1 MSWSMILQILLNNL
15 FMVGVLSLTTLG
27 IALTYKSATVANFAQ
42 QTVATVGAFVAAYL
56 FMRQGINPWLAAL
69 GGIGACFVIGW
80 LIDALIVGKMTA
92 LRSGRIMIVIG
103 LVLVISAL
111 TPLIFGMIPYQFP
124 RFFTGNLTWEKFG
137 ASFTLTRNGLF
148 TFIISA
154 VVVAIVFIALNVT
167 KWGLNVRATSADKT
181 VAAMMG
187 INTDRVTAMSWA
199 ISSACAAL
207 GAVLHSAQT
216 TNVTTEMM
224 VPVQTTALLA
234 FVMGG
239 FTSFYGP
246 VIGAVIIPLAAALL
260 ALISGLWA
268 NVFLQVLV
276 LLVILI
282 KPMGLFGKK
291 VAVKV

>member
-1 MSWSMILQILLNNL
+1 MILQILLNNL
-15 FMVGVLSLTTLG
+15 FTVGVLMLTTLG

-42 QTVATVGAFVAAYL
+42 QSVATVGAFLAAYL
-56 FMRQGINPWLAAL
+56 FMRQGVNPWVAAL
-69 GGIGACFVIGW
+69 GGIAACFVLGW
-80 LIDALIVGKMTA
+80 IIDALIVGKMTA
-92 LRSGRIMIVIG
+92 ARAGRIMIVIG
-103 LVLVISAL
+103 LVLVIGAL
-111 TPLIFGMIPYQFP
+111 TPLVFGMIPYSFP

-148 TFIISA
+148 TFGVAVA
-154 VVVAIVFIALNVT
+154 VVTIVFTALNVT
-167 KWGLNVRATSADKT
+167 KWGLKVRATASDKT

-187 INTDRVTAMSWA
+187 INTDRVTATSWA

-207 GAVLHSAQT
+207 AAVLHAAQT

-224 VPVQTTALLA
+224 IPVQTTALLA

-246 VIGAVIIPLAAALL
+246 VIGAIIIPLTAAML

-268 NVFLQVLV
+268 NVFLQTLV

-282 KPMGLFGKK
+282 KPIGLFGKK
-291 VAVKV
+291 IAVKV